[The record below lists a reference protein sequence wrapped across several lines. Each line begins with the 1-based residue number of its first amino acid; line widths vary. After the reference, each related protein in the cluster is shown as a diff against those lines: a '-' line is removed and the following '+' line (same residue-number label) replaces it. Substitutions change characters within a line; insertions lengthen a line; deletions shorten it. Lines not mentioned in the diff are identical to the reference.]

1 MTNKTACT
9 SCCADIELDINK
21 NCRLVNTVM
30 KQDQTFTHLILE
42 FEYYCA
48 KCGEKSMTKFV
59 TYFHTERVKGFSME
73 ALTREAI
80 RPIGWLKDLF
90 RDKNS
95 TQNP

>member
-1 MTNKTACT
+1 MMNKTACT
-9 SCCADIELDINK
+9 NCCADIELELNK

-48 KCGEKSMTKFV
+48 KCGETSITKFI
-59 TYFHTERVKGFSME
+59 TYFHTERVKGFSMQ

-80 RPIGWLKDLF
+80 KPYSWLKNLLGE
-90 RDKNS
+90 
-95 TQNP
+95 